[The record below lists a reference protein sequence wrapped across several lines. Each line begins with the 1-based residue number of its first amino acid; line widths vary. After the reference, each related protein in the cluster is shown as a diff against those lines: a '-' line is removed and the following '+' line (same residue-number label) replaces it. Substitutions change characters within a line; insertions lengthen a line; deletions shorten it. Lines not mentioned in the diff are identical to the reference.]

1 MTIKKIKGNF
11 KILGF
16 KCVNCDKDIPWER
29 LYKIFCSEL
38 CQEEAKYVRYHRKVI
53 AEGRDKDPDI
63 AAAIEVKRISIISGG
78 YSTKDR
84 KVPESLRAQ
93 VFKLSKNRCAICGKL
108 GREVDHIKGSS
119 NDIENL
125 QLLCWD

>member
-1 MTIKKIKGNF
+1 
-11 KILGF
+11 
-16 KCVNCDKDIPWER
+16 
-29 LYKIFCSEL
+29 
-38 CQEEAKYVRYHRKVI
+38 
-53 AEGRDKDPDI
+53 DKDPDI